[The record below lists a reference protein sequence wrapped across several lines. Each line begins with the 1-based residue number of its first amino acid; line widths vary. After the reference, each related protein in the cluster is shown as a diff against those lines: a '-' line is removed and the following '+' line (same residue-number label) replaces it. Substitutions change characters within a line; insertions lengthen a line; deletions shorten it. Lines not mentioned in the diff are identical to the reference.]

1 MIYALDRA
9 AIVHWFVGKP
19 TLVAVIV
26 VCAIVARLLLVRF
39 LTRVTRRA
47 VDLHISRN
55 IKSDNL
61 ESHNELRRK
70 EQRAASVNT
79 LLNRMLG
86 VVIWAVAGVTILS
99 VFGINV
105 APILASAGVVGVALG
120 FGAQTLVKD
129 YLAGIFLIIEDQYGI
144 GDVVDVG
151 PVVGT
156 VEDVTLRVTRLRD
169 SSGVV
174 WYIRNGEILRVANRS
189 QGKSQ
194 IKSQGT
200 SDE

>member
-26 VCAIVARLLLVRF
+26 VCAIIARLLLVRF

-55 IKSDNL
+55 IKSDSL

-70 EQRAASVNT
+70 EQRAASVST

-144 GDVVDVG
+144 GDAVDVG

-189 QGKSQ
+189 QGKS
-194 IKSQGT
+194 
-200 SDE
+200 DE